1 MLTSLRHWS
10 QSRFSWLLLALTA
23 IGLEGTALYFQYG
36 MELMPCVMCVYQRIA
51 VLGILVAALIGASAP
66 KMALMRM
73 AGSFLWL
80 YSAYRGIELAWEHTQ
95 LILNPSPFA
104 TCDFF
109 VTLPS
114 WFALQDW
121 FPAVFQATGDCSVS
135 QWQFLTL
142 EMPQWMLIIFSAY
155 FIVGLLVLMSQITSS
170 FKSKE

>member
-1 MLTSLRHWS
+1 
-10 QSRFSWLLLALTA
+10 
-23 IGLEGTALYFQYG
+23 
-36 MELMPCVMCVYQRIA
+36 
-51 VLGILVAALIGASAP
+51 
-66 KMALMRM
+66 MRM

-80 YSAYRGIELAWEHTQ
+80 YASYRGIELAWEHTQ

-121 FPAVFQATGDCSVS
+121 FPAVFQASGDCSVS
-135 QWQFLTL
+135 QWRFLSL

-155 FIVGLLVLMSQITSS
+155 FIVGLLVLISQVTSS
-170 FKSKE
+170 FSKKD